1 MALPKRH
8 WRHCSG
14 ESGSEESVDELEQI
28 GAESVSVAS
37 VQNTLPRI
45 TTSQSFPAFPVTSDD
60 ESDEGHVDDPGRENE
75 SRSETKAERCVAP
88 NRRCRSPCHQTT
100 SPTPSSST
108 HSSPTPSSSTPSLPT
123 HPSSAFT
130 ASHPS
135 PPRRK
140 TARGRVLGARRGIR
154 GGRRGARRG
163 VHDARGM
170 QPQQVRHDLFDFVWE
185 DGENFDSEPLVFDNS
200 EAGVQAEFPCTA
212 TSSVLQFFTA
222 FFDLAV
228 MQYLVWEI
236 NCFREISVRWLA
248 PLKVPKESKMKAW
261 TDVSVEELYV
271 WFALTMLMPHVKKH
285 VLQDYWI
292 VGDLISTPS
301 FGKWMPRDRYLLI
314 LRYLHFTN
322 NYGPK
327 PIDRL
332 WKVDRLKAWEWMS
345 RHKLALLPHL
355 PSGRKGSRRCHV
367 CANTTR
373 KAPARKETQYWCL
386 ECKVPLCPGCYSD
399 YHSLENF

>member
-1 MALPKRH
+1 MKVTKGMLMILGGKMSQEARQRLSVVWLQSIVAARPAIRQPPPH
-8 WRHCSG
+8 LRPPHTHHQHLHPPHPHYPHIHRLLSPHHTLHHLDVRPHEDVSLGLGVVSG
-14 ESGSEESVDELEQI
+14 
-28 GAESVSVAS
+28 VAD
-37 VQNTLPRI
+37 VVPVVEFMTL
-45 TTSQSFPAFPVTSDD
+45 V
-60 ESDEGHVDDPGRENE
+60 
-75 SRSETKAERCVAP
+75 
-88 NRRCRSPCHQTT
+88 
-100 SPTPSSST
+100 
-108 HSSPTPSSSTPSLPT
+108 
-123 HPSSAFT
+123 
-130 ASHPS
+130 
-135 PPRRK
+135 
-140 TARGRVLGARRGIR
+140 
-154 GGRRGARRG
+154 
-163 VHDARGM
+163 
-170 QPQQVRHDLFDFVWE
+170 
-185 DGENFDSEPLVFDNS
+185 DGENFDPEPLVFDNS

-373 KAPARKETQYWCL
+373 KAPARKET
-386 ECKVPLCPGCYSD
+386 
-399 YHSLENF
+399 